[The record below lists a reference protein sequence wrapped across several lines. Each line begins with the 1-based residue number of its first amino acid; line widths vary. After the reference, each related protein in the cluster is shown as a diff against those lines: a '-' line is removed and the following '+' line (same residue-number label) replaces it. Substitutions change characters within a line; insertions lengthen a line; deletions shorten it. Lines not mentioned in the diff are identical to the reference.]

1 MREFSPNLRLF
12 ISGHVDE
19 TKHPLVPVAEFAHY
33 VNEMKANENYEFQ
46 SEYDV
51 SIIIIIIIIIS
62 KLFNNGNPSAEAA
75 FQGAVLKIIY
85 KLTY

>member
-1 MREFSPNLRLF
+1 MRQIMALVRFCRNL
-12 ISGHVDE
+12 
-19 TKHPLVPVAEFAHY
+19 
-33 VNEMKANENYEFQ
+33 
-46 SEYDV
+46 
-51 SIIIIIIIIIS
+51 IIIIIIIIS